1 LDDSPLDD
9 SRFYGSYLAEC
20 RKVNGSID
28 DFHDY
33 SRRILQVNTR
43 PLTAYPYY
51 FDT

>member
-1 LDDSPLDD
+1 LD
-9 SRFYGSYLAEC
+9 GSYLAEC

-43 PLTAYPYY
+43 LLTAYPYY